1 MESKNL
7 KIEISDK
14 IATITITRSKKLNAL
29 NAETITELYQVA
41 KRLKENEEVG
51 AIIITGEGDKA
62 FVAGA
67 EISEI
72 TKHDDISGKIFSLR
86 GQKVFRFIE
95 RLGKPV
101 IAAINGY
108 ALGGGFELAQAC
120 HIRIASEKA
129 KFGQPEV
136 NLGLVPGYG
145 GTQRLPRLIG
155 QGPGLYYLLTGEMFD
170 AKTALQFGL
179 VSDIVPLEQ
188 LLPRAKEIARLILSK
203 GPLAIQ
209 HILKTVIEGADM
221 GLDAG
226 LNLEAESFGF
236 LCGSE
241 DMKEGTSAFLEKRQ
255 PNFKGK

>member
-7 KIEISDK
+7 RIEISEK
-14 IATITITRSKKLNAL
+14 IATVTITRSQKLNAL
-29 NAETITELYQVA
+29 NAETITELYQAA
-41 KRLKENEEVG
+41 KRLKENGDIG
-51 AIIITGEGDKA
+51 AIIITGEGEKA

-72 TKHDDISGKIFSLR
+72 TKHDDISGKIFSMR

-95 RLGKPV
+95 KLGKPV

-120 HIRIASEKA
+120 HIRIASENA

-155 QGPGLYYLLTGEMFD
+155 QSRALYYLLTGEMFD
-170 AKTALQFGL
+170 ANTALQYGIISE
-179 VSDIVPLEQ
+179 VVPQDQ
-188 LLPRAKEIARLILSK
+188 LLARAKEIAGLILSK

-209 HILKTVIEGADM
+209 HILKTVIEGADT
-221 GLDAG
+221 GLDAS
-226 LNLEAESFGF
+226 LNLEADSFGF

-241 DMKEGTSAFLEKRQ
+241 DMKEGTSAFLEKRK